1 MDPKFAS
8 YIKGLDKSY
17 KMLLAMKACTIG
29 DIPTDCPTGGVYLF
43 SERGKPL
50 YAGRTRRSIK
60 VRLQGHVTRNSEA
73 CPFAW
78 RLAREQT
85 GLDGSREELL
95 ATPTFVTAF
104 ESAKER
110 IKLMKV
116 RYVAEADPT
125 RQALLEIYVAVAS
138 SAKHNDFDTH

>member
-1 MDPKFAS
+1 MDSKFAS

-17 KMLLAMKACTIG
+17 EKLLAMKACTIG
-29 DIPTDCPTGGVYLF
+29 DITTDCPTGGVYLF

-60 VRLQGHVTRNSEA
+60 VRLQGHVTPNSEA

-78 RLAREQT
+78 RLAREKT
-85 GLDGSREELL
+85 GLNDSRKKLL
-95 ATPTFVTAF
+95 ANPTFVTAF
-104 ESAKER
+104 KSAKER

-116 RYVAEADPT
+116 RYVEEADPT

-138 SAKHNDFDTH
+138 GAKHNDFDTH